1 MPRLSTLL
9 ALLLLAAPAQAHK
22 AKLDRYGCHHDRKA
36 GSYHCHEGRF
46 AGKSFA
52 SQGEM
57 LRLLGEKAQPP
68 GKRFEGKV
76 VAVLDGDTL
85 EVLDSGRAVR
95 VRLYGVDCPE
105 KSQAFGQKAKQ
116 FASGLV
122 FGRAVAVEVHDTDRY
137 GRAVGE
143 VFLGEK
149 SLNRELVSAGLAW
162 WYQRYAPDDR
172 ELERLEAEARAA
184 KRGLWGDKA
193 PTAPWLFR
201 AKSKPSA

>member
-1 MPRLSTLL
+1 LSLLAL
-9 ALLLLAAPAQAHK
+9 ALLLSAPPALQAHK
-22 AKLDRYGCHHDRKA
+22 AKLDRFGCHHDRKA
-36 GSYHCHEGRF
+36 GSYHCHEGRL
-46 AGKSFA
+46 AGKTFA
-52 SQGEM
+52 SKEEM
-57 LRLLGEKAQPP
+57 LRLSGEKAQPA

-85 EVLDSGRAVR
+85 DVLEGGRAVR

-116 FASGLV
+116 FTSGLA
-122 FGRAVAVEVHDTDRY
+122 FGKTVKVEVHDTDRY

-143 VFLGEK
+143 VFLGER
-149 SLNRELVSAGLAW
+149 SLNRELVFAGLAW
-162 WYQRYAPDDR
+162 WYQRYAADDA

-184 KRGLWGDKA
+184 KRGLWADKA
-193 PTAPWLFR
+193 PTAPWFFR